1 MQIQAINNLNSMAN
15 IQKVSNNYSNM
26 NFGCA
31 IAKDCFCPSCAKE
44 AQAKQYVKFIEVPT
58 IELPEAQYAKTLE
71 NNYHSCCDKDC
82 SEKQYVAVTKFI
94 A

>member
-15 IQKVSNNYSNM
+15 IQKVSNNSSNM

-44 AQAKQYVKFIEVPT
+44 AQAKP
-58 IELPEAQYAKTLE
+58 PRHE
-71 NNYHSCCDKDC
+71 NVLHS
-82 SEKQYVAVTKFI
+82 QRHRGIHPHY
-94 A
+94 